1 MVDDCRDKMRAIMS
15 VVRWKSCPALIAL
28 LGLMLASV
36 APADAQDAA
45 NYPVA
50 GRSIRLVI
58 PHGAGSGADILARLV
73 GPKLAERWKVSTVAD
88 NRTGASGDIGIV
100 TAAGAEPDGYTLLC
114 VATVFTIN
122 PFMKKNPPYDPVKSF
137 APVSLLATSVLSL
150 LVGPNVPAKTLPEF
164 VALAHK
170 QPGKLNYASSGI
182 GSPQFV
188 TMELLKLETK
198 SDIVHIPYKD
208 APGMFRGM
216 LTDEVQAQI
225 QPLQTAAPQVA
236 NGNARM
242 LAVMSA
248 NRAPSFPDVPTMRDL
263 GYPNFV
269 VETWYG
275 IFAPAGTPALITTK
289 LSAELNSI
297 LQEPEVRAQL
307 ERQGMIPVGGPPEHL
322 GTFVQEDLA
331 RWKRVVTETGLKP
344 E

>member
-1 MVDDCRDKMRAIMS
+1 MNFARS
-15 VVRWKSCPALIAL
+15 KSCTALAAL
-28 LGLMLASV
+28 FGLTLVQV
-36 APADAQDAA
+36 APASAQDAA
-45 NYPVA
+45 SYPVA

-58 PHGAGSGADILARLV
+58 PHGSGSGADILGRLV
-73 GPKLAERWKVSTVAD
+73 GPKLAERWKVSVVAD

-100 TAAGAEPDGYTLLC
+100 AAAGAEPDGYTLLC

-137 APVSLLATSVLSL
+137 TPVSLLATSVLSL
-150 LVGPNVPAKTLPEF
+150 LVGPKVPAKTVPEF
-164 VALAHK
+164 IALAHQ

-188 TMELLKLETK
+188 TMELFKLETK

-208 APGMFRGM
+208 APSMFRGM

-225 QPLQTAAPQVA
+225 QPLQTASPQVS

-248 NRAPSFPDVPTMRDL
+248 NRAPAFPDVPTMRDL

-275 IFAPAGTPALITTK
+275 IFAPAGTPAPIAAK
-289 LSAELNSI
+289 ISAELNSI
-297 LQEPEVRAQL
+297 LQEPDVREQL
-307 ERQGMIPVGGPPEHL
+307 ARQGMNPVGGPPERL
-322 GTFVQEDLA
+322 GKYIKEDLA
-331 RWKRVVTETGLKP
+331 RWKRVVTDAGLKP

>member
-1 MVDDCRDKMRAIMS
+1 MNLVRLDCRT
-15 VVRWKSCPALIAL
+15 ALAAV
-28 LGLMLASV
+28 LASTLAQIV
-36 APADAQDAA
+36 PAAAQDAA
-45 NYPVA
+45 NYPIP
-50 GRSIRLVI
+50 GRSIRLII
-58 PHGAGSGADILARLV
+58 PHGAGAGADILGRLV
-73 GPKLAERWKVSTVAD
+73 GPKLGERWKVTTVAD

-100 TAAGAEPDGYTLLC
+100 AAAGAEPDGYTLLC

-137 APVSLLATSVLSL
+137 VPVSLLATSVLSL
-150 LVGPNVPAKTLPEF
+150 LVGPKVPAKTLPEF
-164 VALAHK
+164 IALAHQ
-170 QPGKLNYASSGI
+170 QPGKMNYASSGI

-208 APGMFRGM
+208 APSMFRGM
-216 LTDEVQAQI
+216 LTGEVQAQI

-248 NRAPSFPDVPTMRDL
+248 ERAPAFPDVPTMRDL
-263 GYPNFV
+263 GYQNFV

-275 IFAPAGTPALITTK
+275 IFAPAGTPAPIAAK
-289 LSAELNSI
+289 LSAAIDSI
-297 LQEPEVRAQL
+297 LQEPDVREQL
-307 ERQGMIPVGGPPEHL
+307 ARQGMKPVGGPPERL
-322 GTFVQEDLA
+322 GNYVKEDLA
-331 RWKRVVTETGLKP
+331 RWKRVVTETGLTP

>member
-1 MVDDCRDKMRAIMS
+1 MS
-15 VVRWKSCPALIAL
+15 LARWKSCTALIAL
-28 LGLMLASV
+28 LGLTLADV
-36 APADAQDAA
+36 APAGAQDAA
-45 NYPVA
+45 NYPAA
-50 GRSIRLVI
+50 GRSIRLIV

-73 GPKLAERWKVSTVAD
+73 GPKLAERWKVTTVAD

-100 TAAGAEPDGYTLLC
+100 AAAGAEPDGYTLLC

-122 PFMKKNPPYDPVKSF
+122 PFMKKNPPYDPIKSF
-137 APVSLLATSVLSL
+137 VPVSLLATSVLSL

-164 VALAHK
+164 VALAHR

-208 APGMFRGM
+208 APSMFRGM

-248 NRAPSFPDVPTMRDL
+248 NRAPAFPDVPTMRDL
-263 GYPNFV
+263 GFPNFV

-275 IFAPAGTPALITTK
+275 IFAPAGTPAPIATK

-307 ERQGMIPVGGPPEHL
+307 ARQGMIPVGGPPEHL
-322 GTFVQEDLA
+322 GTYVKEDLA
-331 RWKRVVTETGLKP
+331 RWQRVVRETGLKP

>member
-1 MVDDCRDKMRAIMS
+1 MNL
-15 VVRWKSCPALIAL
+15 RWKSHASMLSLLAMALTSA
-28 LGLMLASV
+28 
-36 APADAQDAA
+36 APAGAQDAA
-45 NYPVA
+45 SYPIA
-50 GRSIRLVI
+50 GRSIRFIV
-58 PHGAGSGADILARLV
+58 PHGAGAGADILARLV
-73 GPKLAERWKVSTVAD
+73 GPKLAERWKVNVHAD

-100 TAAGAEPDGYTLLC
+100 AAAGAEPDGYTLLC

-122 PFMKKNPPYDPVKSF
+122 PFMKKSSPYDPVKSF
-137 APVSLLATSVLSL
+137 LPVSLLATSVLSL
-150 LVGPNVPAKTLPEF
+150 LVGPKVPANTLPEF
-164 VALAHK
+164 VALAQK

-198 SDIVHIPYKD
+198 TDIVHIPYKD
-208 APGMFRGM
+208 APSMFRGM

-248 NRAPSFPDVPTMRDL
+248 NRAPAFPDVPTMRDL

-275 IFAPAGTPALITTK
+275 VFAPAGTPAPIAAK
-289 LSAELNSI
+289 ISAELNSI
-297 LQEPEVRAQL
+297 LQEPDVREQL
-307 ERQGMIPVGGPPEHL
+307 ARQGMIRVGGPPERL
-322 GTFVQEDLA
+322 RDYVQEDLA
-331 RWKRVVTETGLKP
+331 RWQRVVSETGLKP